1 MADNDNLP
9 SQTGENL
16 TAMSFDEFRDRLVAS
31 GHHRP
36 VWDQRKG
43 FIVYGRDDL
52 FDRHSDTPLW
62 QALAKEHG
70 IWISNPISEQGIW
83 ISDPISP
90 EMKNLTSMHF
100 SEFQKWQIESGR
112 PQPVFD
118 QEKGGWVVPG
128 RDDLFAKRTDM
139 PLWQTLAKE
148 QGIGIYLKTPPT
160 PGADVSTAEEN
171 TITNAQL
178 KLDLNKSAT
187 PDPTV
192 APEDS
197 PAPSLFQR
205 LGALFTGKEQESTEH
220 PWLHEP
226 PESIAKRYLY
236 TNGEYY
242 FRDRENARAFSDE
255 GERLKTP
262 GNDPIVIA
270 SMVEVAKT
278 KGWTSLHL
286 KGTEEFMREAWYQ
299 AKLAGLDV
307 TGFQPKPVDQA
318 RLAAAIGEP
327 APENTISQSTAPQL
341 AQANVQPLPG
351 MSPTGEH
358 AQPVSNHE
366 KSSKLNPLHGI
377 VVAFGADAYQHDK
390 REGVAQSFFIAIKA
404 LDGSITAHWG
414 KDLERLANDAKLA
427 VGDMVTLMRGGKKDV
442 TVADPVHDAD
452 GKLVRYQDKVSQL
465 NAWDV
470 TIHER
475 AKAAET
481 PTVGTVPESTKQPTK
496 EQSDR
501 YNAFM
506 NEPKQDVLAKYPEM
520 GIYYELLKRKV
531 REDLLLVTDPGVS
544 ADHHQKLK
552 VTIGDMVRNGQALTP
567 EMLPE
572 IPPLPDSPSLAL
584 RAIAAE
590 QAKIAEKQG
599 AATEEINA
607 TVEDVLRYGGR
618 LEAKG
623 IALELPLVLRQNE
636 PAGKTVE
643 LAPKTFRTFEEREQ
657 KLSRGR

>member
-1 MADNDNLP
+1 MPENDVVQP
-9 SQTGENL
+9 SL
-16 TAMSFDEFRDRLVAS
+16 TR
-31 GHHRP
+31 
-36 VWDQRKG
+36 
-43 FIVYGRDDL
+43 
-52 FDRHSDTPLW
+52 
-62 QALAKEHG
+62 
-70 IWISNPISEQGIW
+70 
-83 ISDPISP
+83 
-90 EMKNLTSMHF
+90 MHF
-100 SEFQKWQIESGR
+100 SEFQKWQVESGN
-112 PQPVFD
+112 PHPVFD
-118 QEKGGWVVPG
+118 QSKGGWVVFG

-139 PLWQTLAKE
+139 PLWQALAKE
-148 QGIGIYLKTPPT
+148 QGIEIFLNVPKAPDATP
-160 PGADVSTAEEN
+160 AEEN
-171 TITNAQL
+171 TITNAQI
-178 KLDLNKSAT
+178 KLDLNEPLVTDPQQPPPGDNT
-187 PDPTV
+187 P
-192 APEDS
+192 
-197 PAPSLFQR
+197 PSLMKR
-205 LGALFTGKEQESTEH
+205 LGALFTGKEALGNEH

-242 FRDRENARAFSDE
+242 FRDRNNARAFSDE
-255 GERLKTP
+255 GERLKTL
-262 GNDPIVIA
+262 GNDPVVIA

-286 KGTEEFMREAWYQ
+286 KGTEEFKREAWYQ

-307 TGFQPKPVDQA
+307 TGFEPKPVDQA
-318 RLAAAIGEP
+318 RLAAAIGDP
-327 APENTISQSTAPQL
+327 IPDNTMSQSTAKQL
-341 AQANVQPLPG
+341 AQGNDPSLPG
-351 MSPTGEH
+351 ISHVDQEH
-358 AQPVSNHE
+358 G
-366 KSSKLNPLHGI
+366 SKPNPLHGT
-377 VVAFGADAYQHDK
+377 VVALGSDAYKHDK
-390 REGVAQSFFIAIKA
+390 RDGIAQSFFIAIKN
-404 LDGSITAHWG
+404 LDGNITEHWG
-414 KDLERLANDAKLA
+414 KDLERLAAEAKLA
-427 VGDMVTLMRGGKKDV
+427 IGDMVTLMRGGKKDV

-452 GKLVRYQDKVSQL
+452 GKLIRHQDKVSQL

-475 AKAAET
+475 AKEAET
-481 PTVGTVPESTKQPTK
+481 PTVATAPESIKQPTK
-496 EQSDR
+496 EQTDR
-501 YNAFM
+501 YDAFM
-506 NEPKQDVLAKYPEM
+506 NEPKQDVLVRHPEL

-531 REDLLLVTDPGVS
+531 REDLLLVTDPAVS

-552 VTIGDMVRNGQALTP
+552 ATIGGMVRNGQALTP

-572 IPPLPDSPSLAL
+572 IPPLPGSPSLAL

-607 TVEDVLRYGGR
+607 SVEDVLRYGGR

>member
-1 MADNDNLP
+1 MPENDVGQP
-9 SQTGENL
+9 SL
-16 TAMSFDEFRDRLVAS
+16 TR
-31 GHHRP
+31 
-36 VWDQRKG
+36 
-43 FIVYGRDDL
+43 
-52 FDRHSDTPLW
+52 
-62 QALAKEHG
+62 
-70 IWISNPISEQGIW
+70 
-83 ISDPISP
+83 
-90 EMKNLTSMHF
+90 MHF
-100 SEFQKWQIESGR
+100 SEFQKWQVESGN
-112 PQPVFD
+112 PHPVFD
-118 QEKGGWVVPG
+118 QSKGGWVVFG

-139 PLWQTLAKE
+139 PLWQALAKE
-148 QGIGIYLKTPPT
+148 QGIEIFLNVPKAPDATP
-160 PGADVSTAEEN
+160 AEEN
-171 TITNAQL
+171 TITNAQI
-178 KLDLNKSAT
+178 KLDLNEPLVTDPQQQPGDNT
-187 PDPTV
+187 P
-192 APEDS
+192 
-197 PAPSLFQR
+197 PSLMKR
-205 LGALFTGKEQESTEH
+205 LGALFTGKEALGNEH

-226 PESIAKRYLY
+226 PEIIAKRYLY

-242 FRDRENARAFSDE
+242 FRDRNNARAFSDE

-286 KGTEEFMREAWYQ
+286 KGTEEFKREAWYQ
-299 AKLAGLDV
+299 AKFAGLDV
-307 TGFQPKPVDQA
+307 TGFEPKPVDQA
-318 RLAAAIGEP
+318 RLAAAIGDP
-327 APENTISQSTAPQL
+327 IPDNTMSQSTAKQL
-341 AQANVQPLPG
+341 TQGNDPSLPG
-351 MSPTGEH
+351 VSHVDQEH
-358 AQPVSNHE
+358 G
-366 KSSKLNPLHGI
+366 SKPNPLHGT
-377 VVAFGADAYQHDK
+377 VVAFGSDAYKHDK
-390 REGVAQSFFIAIKA
+390 REGVAQSFFIAIKG
-404 LDGSITAHWG
+404 LDGSITEHWG

-427 VGDMVTLMRGGKKDV
+427 IGDIVTLMRGGKKDV

-452 GKLVRYQDKVSQL
+452 GKLIRYQDKVSQL

-475 AKAAET
+475 AKEVET
-481 PTVGTVPESTKQPTK
+481 PTVAPVPESVKEPSK
-496 EQSDR
+496 EQIDR

-506 NEPKQDVLAKYPEM
+506 GEPKQDVLVRYPEM

-531 REDLLLVTDPGVS
+531 REDLLLVTDPAVS

-552 VTIGDMVRNGQALTP
+552 ATIGDMVRKGQAVTP
-567 EMLPE
+567 EMLPV

-643 LAPKTFRTFEEREQ
+643 LAPKTFRTFEDRDH

>member
-1 MADNDNLP
+1 MPENDVGQP
-9 SQTGENL
+9 PL
-16 TAMSFDEFRDRLVAS
+16 TR
-31 GHHRP
+31 
-36 VWDQRKG
+36 
-43 FIVYGRDDL
+43 
-52 FDRHSDTPLW
+52 
-62 QALAKEHG
+62 
-70 IWISNPISEQGIW
+70 
-83 ISDPISP
+83 
-90 EMKNLTSMHF
+90 MHF
-100 SEFQKWQIESGR
+100 SEFQKWQVESGN
-112 PQPVFD
+112 PHPVFD
-118 QEKGGWVVPG
+118 QSKGGWVVFG

-139 PLWQTLAKE
+139 PLWQALAKE
-148 QGIGIYLKTPPT
+148 QGIEIFLNVPKVPDATP
-160 PGADVSTAEEN
+160 VEEN
-171 TITNAQL
+171 TITNAQI
-178 KLDLNKSAT
+178 KLDLNEPLVGDPQQPPGDNT
-187 PDPTV
+187 P
-192 APEDS
+192 
-197 PAPSLFQR
+197 PSLMKR
-205 LGALFTGKEQESTEH
+205 LGALFTAKEALGNEH

-242 FRDRENARAFSDE
+242 FRDRNNARAFSDE

-262 GNDPIVIA
+262 GNDPVVIA
-270 SMVEVAKT
+270 SMIEVAKT

-286 KGTEEFMREAWYQ
+286 KGTEEFKREAWYQ

-307 TGFQPKPVDQA
+307 TGFEPKPVDQA
-318 RLAAAIGEP
+318 RLAAAIGDP
-327 APENTISQSTAPQL
+327 IPDNTMSQSTAKQL
-341 AQANVQPLPG
+341 AQGNDPSLPG
-351 MSPTGEH
+351 ISHVDQEH
-358 AQPVSNHE
+358 G
-366 KSSKLNPLHGI
+366 SKPNPLHGT
-377 VVAFGADAYQHDK
+377 VVAFGSDAYKHDK
-390 REGVAQSFFIAIKA
+390 REGVAQSFFIAIKG
-404 LDGSITAHWG
+404 LDGSITEHWG
-414 KDLERLANDAKLA
+414 KDLERLAAEAKLA
-427 VGDMVTLMRGGKKDV
+427 IGDMVTLMRGGKKDV

-452 GKLVRYQDKVSQL
+452 GKLIRYQDKVSQL

-470 TIHER
+470 TMHER

-481 PTVGTVPESTKQPTK
+481 PTVATVPESVKQPTK
-496 EQSDR
+496 EQTDR

-506 NEPKQDVLAKYPEM
+506 NEPKQDTLARYPEM

-531 REDLLLVTDPGVS
+531 REDLLLVTDPAVS

-552 VTIGDMVRNGQALTP
+552 ATIGDMVRNGQTVTP

>member
-1 MADNDNLP
+1 MPEIAMEQP
-9 SQTGENL
+9 TL
-16 TAMSFDEFRDRLVAS
+16 TR
-31 GHHRP
+31 
-36 VWDQRKG
+36 
-43 FIVYGRDDL
+43 
-52 FDRHSDTPLW
+52 
-62 QALAKEHG
+62 
-70 IWISNPISEQGIW
+70 
-83 ISDPISP
+83 
-90 EMKNLTSMHF
+90 MHF
-100 SEFQKWQIESGR
+100 SEFQKWQIEAGR
-112 PQPVFD
+112 PSPVYD
-118 QEKGGWVVPG
+118 EEKAGWAVPG

-139 PLWQTLAKE
+139 PIWQALAKE
-148 QGIGIYLKTPPT
+148 QGIEIYLNTPT
-160 PGADVSTAEEN
+160 APGADLSTAEEN
-171 TITNAQL
+171 TITNAQI
-178 KLDLNKSAT
+178 KLDLNKSAR

-205 LGALFTGKEQESTEH
+205 LGALFTGKEQEPIEH

-242 FRDRENARAFSDE
+242 FRDRNNARAFSDE

-286 KGTEEFMREAWYQ
+286 KGSEEFKREAWYQ

-318 RLAAAIGEP
+318 RLTAAIGEP

-341 AQANVQPLPG
+341 AQANDQPLPG
-351 MSPTGEH
+351 ISPTGEH
-358 AQPVSNHE
+358 SQPEAPQE

-390 REGVAQSFFIAIKA
+390 REGIAQSFFIAIKS
-404 LDGSITAHWG
+404 LDGSITEHWG
-414 KDLERLANDAKLA
+414 KDLERLTADAKLA
-427 VGDMVTLMRGGKKDV
+427 IGDMVTLMRGGKKDV

-452 GKLVRYQDKVSQL
+452 GKLIRYQDKVSQL

-475 AKAAET
+475 AKEVET
-481 PTVGTVPESTKQPTK
+481 PTVAPVPESVKEPSK
-496 EQSDR
+496 EQIDR
-501 YNAFM
+501 YNTFM
-506 NEPKQDVLAKYPEM
+506 GEPKQEVLVRYPEM

-531 REDLLLVTDPGVS
+531 REDLLLVTDPAVS
-544 ADHHQKLK
+544 TDHHQKLK
-552 VTIGDMVRNGQALTP
+552 ATIGDMVRNGQAVTP

-584 RAIAAE
+584 RAIAAQ
-590 QAKIAEKQG
+590 QAKIAETQG
-599 AATEEINA
+599 AAPDEVQS

-636 PAGKTVE
+636 PAGKTIE